1 MPGKRN
7 QPEAALHRAVVQH
20 LERRAKPGVLW
31 FHVPNGGKRDA
42 RAGAMMK
49 RLGLRPG
56 VADILLFRAGQNG
69 FVDAFALE
77 LKAARGRPTETQLQF
92 GHDWEAVN
100 GFYCLAYGLNEALA
114 ALEAWEV
121 IR

>member
-1 MPGKRN
+1 MKRQ

-42 RAGAMMK
+42 RTGAMMK
-49 RLGLRPG
+49 RMGVKPG
-56 VADILLFRAGQNG
+56 VADILLFRANYEDRD
-69 FVDAFALE
+69 VEAFALE
-77 LKAARGRPTETQLQF
+77 LKAPGGRPTEAQIKF
-92 GHDWEAVN
+92 ASDWEKIN
-100 GFYCLAYGLNEALA
+100 GFYCCAFDLDVVLAV
-114 ALEAWEV
+114 LEAWGL